1 MHLVDHSQFLTLLQT
16 PTLLY
21 RRNMPEE
28 GFYFLTHTPAQAK
41 KWKDLCASD
50 PERVARVL
58 RLKHDDPPTSDG
70 DNQRDV
76 FPAIEALR
84 EISGGRAPDSP
95 DPLWAPLVDSGVVV
109 ALCECVIVLIT
120 QLSPLPT
127 LPEILRRKA
136 ANDVCFLYSLLPDI
150 LFLV

>member
-1 MHLVDHSQFLTLLQT
+1 
-16 PTLLY
+16 
-21 RRNMPEE
+21 MPEE
-28 GFYFLTHTPAQAK
+28 KFFFLTHTPEQAK

-50 PERVARVL
+50 PERVVRVL
-58 RLKHDDPPTSDG
+58 RLKYDDPPTSDG

-95 DPLWAPLVDSGVVV
+95 NPLWAPLVDSGVVE
-109 ALCECVIVLIT
+109 ALCECIIVLIT

-127 LPEILRRKA
+127 LPESLRTKA
-136 ANDVCFLYSLLPDI
+136 ANDVCFLLLFPTR
-150 LFLV
+150 FLRFWLRKDASNSRLLALMVLCKRLTE